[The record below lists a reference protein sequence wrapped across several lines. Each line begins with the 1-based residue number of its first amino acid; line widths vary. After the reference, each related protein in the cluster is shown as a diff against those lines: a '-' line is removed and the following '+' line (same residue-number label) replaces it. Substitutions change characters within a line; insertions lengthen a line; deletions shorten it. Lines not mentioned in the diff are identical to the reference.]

1 VDRRLETAA
10 NIKDSDAERVSQEL
24 AEQFRPPL
32 AQRVILVM
40 RGLPA
45 ADFDEGRQVLGN
57 IVEDVRKE
65 PGVSGVV
72 SYLNW
77 GDPIFPGKGVGTF
90 VIIGLAE
97 AKPSVETLI
106 PYLAGDWNWWP
117 WGLRGADAT
126 QTAGRGK

>member
-1 VDRRLETAA
+1 MDRRLETAA
-10 NIKDSDAERVSQEL
+10 NTKGSEAERVSQEL
-24 AEQFRPPL
+24 AEQFRSPL

-40 RGLPA
+40 HGLPA
-45 ADFDEGRQVLGN
+45 ADSDEGRQVLGN
-57 IVEDVRKE
+57 NVEEVRKE
-65 PGVSGVV
+65 PGVSGEV

-77 GDPIFPGKGVGTF
+77 NDPIFPGKGEGTI

-97 AKPSVETLI
+97 AKPSVEALI
-106 PYLAGDWNWWP
+106 PHLAGDWNWWP